1 MSATV
6 LSLVLWSVS
15 PWLVPSESNA
25 AISIV
30 SQKFRIVGEGAS
42 AGAPGKPTRS
52 TDWANVQLPDTWA
65 ARGLK
70 GHGVG
75 RYDIGFLLSQ
85 APQNLGEG
93 TWAVRID
100 RLSFQHRLW
109 LNGYEIHAEVDG
121 DGNFGRPLA
130 YLVQIPPQLL
140 KEGMNRLEIEVR
152 YGSMGGLSTPI
163 IGRVSD
169 VTPGYQAQYVLTER
183 LPLAMNIISG
193 AIAVFLFSIWRR
205 RPGEVAMGM
214 LGMLGM
220 VLAVRN
226 SAYYLPH
233 GPGLPPNVSRAPT
246 RFFWAPLPWPWR
258 ASAGPASSACC
269 ASAWWPC
276 LSSAPSRRPP
286 TTWPS
291 CVP

>member
-1 MSATV
+1 MAAHPAPEAPLLPVIRQQPPSKLSAQQSRVLSLLGWLMAATV

-15 PWLVPSESNA
+15 PWLVPSESNP

-30 SQKFRIVGEGAS
+30 SQKFRLVEDSSHAD
-42 AGAPGKPTRS
+42 AGTKSGSP
-52 TDWANVQLPDTWA
+52 DWANVQLPDTWA

-75 RYDIGFLLSQ
+75 RYDIGFVLAQ
-85 APQNLGEG
+85 PPQSLGSG

-109 LNGYEIHAEVDG
+109 LNGYEIHAEVDEA
-121 DGNFGRPLA
+121 GNLGRPLA

-205 RPGEVAMGM
+205 RPGEVAMGL

-233 GPGLPPNVSRAPT
+233 GPGMPPNVSGWLYIA
-246 RFFWAPLPWPWR
+246 AQ
-258 ASAGPASSACC
+258 
-269 ASAWWPC
+269 
-276 LSSAPSRRPP
+276 
-286 TTWPS
+286 
-291 CVP
+291 